1 MATYLLWDI
10 DGTLIVNDFTGVS
23 IYARAFERTTGSL
36 PTERPASPHGMT
48 EGQLLRELL
57 RIHGHDVG
65 LHDTLRGH
73 LDELSVEEH
82 ATGLTREQCAGAADA
97 LARFAALGW
106 HNGLL
111 TGNAP
116 ERARFKMLQAGYGEE
131 PFDWEHSFF
140 GHASEDRH
148 HLTGLAS
155 AALAGHRVVIIGD
168 TPLDGA
174 AAASAGFP
182 FLGVGTGSFT
192 ADELLAAGAFV
203 AVESFATGLPAAAAA
218 IASLP
223 DPSAQAASG
232 SSARS

>member
-10 DGTLIVNDFTGVS
+10 DGTLIVNDFSGVS
-23 IYARAFERTTGSL
+23 IYARAFERTTGVL

-57 RIHGHDVG
+57 AIHGHDVA

-73 LDELSVEEH
+73 LDALSVEEH
-82 ATGLTREQCAGAADA
+82 ATPPAREQCAGAADA
-97 LARFAALGW
+97 LAHFAAQGW

-116 ERARFKMLQAGYGEE
+116 ERARFKMLQAGYGVE
-131 PFDWEHSFF
+131 PFDWEHSYF
-140 GHASEDRH
+140 GHLSPDRH
-148 HLTGLAS
+148 HLTDLA
-155 AALAGHRVVIIGD
+155 ATALAGHRVVIIGD

-174 AAASAGFP
+174 AAASAGFA

-192 ADELLAAGAFV
+192 SDELRAAGAFA
-203 AVESFATGLPAAAAA
+203 AVDSFATGLEAATAA
-218 IASLP
+218 IAALP
-223 DPSAQAASG
+223 EVSPSA
-232 SSARS
+232 